1 MKSTTEMINKAI
13 HFNISPHCDI
23 EFGSELDRD
32 RVINAAISQFVDIAG
47 RPNPNDYATLEINEI
62 SGTKR
67 VAGILAKPRL
77 YKPSKNGDEELV
89 GWAVAVIT
97 PDEYDYICDLP
108 EDEVDNA
115 LTSILNL
122 EGDDARYW
130 TKRY

>member
-1 MKSTTEMINKAI
+1 MKSTMDMIHKSV
-13 HFNISPHCDI
+13 HFDVSPRCDV
-23 EFGSELDRD
+23 EFGSESDRD
-32 RVINAAISQFVDIAG
+32 RVINAAIAQFVAIAG
-47 RPNPNDYATLEINEI
+47 RPNANDYATLEINEV

-77 YKPSKNGDEELV
+77 YRPSKNGDEEFF
-89 GWAVAVIT
+89 GWAVAVVT
-97 PDEYDYICDLP
+97 PDEYDYICELP

-122 EGDDARYW
+122 EGEAARYW